1 MPNGRKRT
9 LDEAQR
15 GEIIAV
21 VTVTGSRGKAAE
33 YVGCTVGTIDAAAR
47 RDADFGLRLQK
58 AELGPVIT
66 NWKNINAAAKDVRYW
81 RAAAWAL
88 EHLYPE
94 DYALRRP
101 RSMSA
106 EQIRRALTEFAG
118 AIVDDIAD
126 ETVRAQI
133 IDRLDK
139 LAHELAAEPDAEDS
153 DEPR

>member
-1 MPNGRKRT
+1 MPNGRKRI

-21 VTVTGSRGKAAE
+21 VTVTGSRSRGAE
-33 YVGCTVGTIDAAAR
+33 YVGCTVGAIDAAAR
-47 RDADFGLRLQK
+47 RDPDFALRLQK
-58 AELGPVIT
+58 AELGPVLT
-66 NWKNINAAAKDVRYW
+66 NWKTINAAAKDIRYW

-106 EQIRRALTEFAG
+106 EQIRRALTEFATV
-118 AIVDDIAD
+118 IVDEIDD
-126 ETVRAQI
+126 EAVRTRI
-133 IDRLDK
+133 IDRLEK
-139 LAHELAAEPDAEDS
+139 LAHELAADPNGEDPDGS
-153 DEPR
+153 

>member
-1 MPNGRKRT
+1 
-9 LDEAQR
+9 
-15 GEIIAV
+15 V
-21 VTVTGSRGKAAE
+21 
-33 YVGCTVGTIDAAAR
+33 AR
-47 RDADFGLRLQK
+47 RDPGFGAELQK
-58 AELGPVIT
+58 ADLGPVIT
-66 NWKNINAAAKDVRYW
+66 NWKSINTAAQDTRYW

-118 AIVDDIAD
+118 VILDDIAD
-126 ETVRAQI
+126 ESIRAQI
-133 IDRLDK
+133 MDRLEK
-139 LAHELAAEPDAEDS
+139 LAHELATEPDAEDP